1 MKPSKLPALKRGVS
15 RLGFI
20 PEDVIPA
27 LKGGVYASAI
37 NWEGIFYGIKKSEGK
52 PVEGL

>member
-27 LKGGVYASAI
+27 LKGGVYASP
-37 NWEGIFYGIKKSEGK
+37 IKIQKHAPERPFEIWILGFS
-52 PVEGL
+52 L